1 MQLILDTKGLTLAKK
16 NGIFHVFNEKSE
28 RVISPGKLTS
38 IAITANVRIDA
49 SAVLLAVKHE
59 IPILFFDR
67 IGKVQAKLWHPYFST
82 IASLRRGQVH
92 FAQLPEA
99 TAWILDLF
107 ELKTLGQIENLQWI
121 RQHHANVGWQLTQT
135 INTLKANNRFEDF
148 RGQILSHCQKN
159 IMGVEGALASVYWT
173 TLGKS
178 MPRNFRF
185 NKRSRRPAEDVFNA
199 VLNYLYGMLYS
210 VVEGALHATGL
221 DPQLGLLHADAHT
234 KPTLAFDLIEPF
246 RPWIDQLL
254 IQACFEQKLLPSHCS
269 KNQYGIFLNKEGKAF
284 IIPLFNDFLR
294 ANRTFLGQESSNKNH
309 IHFLSGK
316 LAQRIRSVTHS

>member
-16 NGIFHVFNEKSE
+16 NGIFHVFNDKSE
-28 RVISPGKLTS
+28 RVISPGKLSS
-38 IAITANVRIDA
+38 IAITANVRLDA

-59 IPILFFDR
+59 IPILFFNR
-67 IGKVQAKLWHPYFST
+67 IGKVQAKLWNPYFGS
-82 IASLRRGQVH
+82 IATLRRGQVN

-107 ELKTLGQIENLQWI
+107 ELKTQGQIDNLQWI
-121 RQHHANVGWQLTQT
+121 RQYHSKFGIQLGQT
-135 INTLKANNRFEDF
+135 ITTLKANRRFDDF
-148 RGQILSHCQKN
+148 RGQLLSQCQKN
-159 IMGVEGALASVYWT
+159 IMGVEGALASAYWGA
-173 TLGKS
+173 LGKS
-178 MPRNFRF
+178 IPRKFRF
-185 NKRSRRPAEDVFNA
+185 SKRSRRPALDHFNA

-210 VVEGALHATGL
+210 VVEGALFAVGL

-254 IQACFEQKLLPSHCS
+254 INACYEGKLLISHCS

-294 ANRTFLGQESSNKNH
+294 ETSSFLGQESTHKNH
-309 IHFLSGK
+309 IHFLCGQ
-316 LAQRIRSVTHS
+316 LAQRIRSVTT